1 MRREWSEKQTVID
14 IKQQLSGS
22 AVDKTAQQVLQNEYN
37 MPPAQ
42 ISLLKKLLTWPKSDS
57 LEDEWRRHN
66 EAVEAV
72 KLEEHPSI
80 SAWEAKCQAIKEHIW
95 SAQKPE
101 ACFQCQKEYSKYRNV
116 LRHFQ
121 SAHLSDHQCN
131 FCLLPLHDEKD
142 LRKHA
147 ARVYHL
153 HT

>member
-72 KLEEHPSI
+72 RQYCDFLKGG
-80 SAWEAKCQAIKEHIW
+80 
-95 SAQKPE
+95 
-101 ACFQCQKEYSKYRNV
+101 
-116 LRHFQ
+116 
-121 SAHLSDHQCN
+121 
-131 FCLLPLHDEKD
+131 PL
-142 LRKHA
+142 
-147 ARVYHL
+147 
-153 HT
+153 